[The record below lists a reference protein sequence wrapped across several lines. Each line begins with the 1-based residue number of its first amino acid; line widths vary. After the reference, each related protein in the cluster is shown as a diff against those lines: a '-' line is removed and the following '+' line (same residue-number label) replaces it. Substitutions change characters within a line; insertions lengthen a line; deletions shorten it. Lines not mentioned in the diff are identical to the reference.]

1 MFLLVAPRHCSSK
14 VNGAPCLNGDL
25 DLLAYFCM
33 RQSKERCCVTSRML
47 AARSGQADHTI
58 SLVLD
63 AADQLLVLLVPK

>member
-1 MFLLVAPRHCSSK
+1 MFLSVAPRNCSNK

-33 RQSKERCCVTSRML
+33 RQPKGSCSVTAGML

-58 SLVLD
+58 SLVLG
-63 AADQLLVLLVPK
+63 AADQLLVVLVPK